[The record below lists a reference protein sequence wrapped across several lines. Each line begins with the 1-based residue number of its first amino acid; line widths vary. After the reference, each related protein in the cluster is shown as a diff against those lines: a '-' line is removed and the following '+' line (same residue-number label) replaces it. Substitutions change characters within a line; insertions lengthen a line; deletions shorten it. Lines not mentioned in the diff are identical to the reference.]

1 MLAVLKTLVI
11 SLLILLL
18 PFQLCFAAEKDSI
31 VWLADG
37 VSIKDTKQVY
47 LYPITDDTDSKRDH
61 DIIHSLANTI
71 RDELDREGLNLT
83 EIKNNILPNNFALKI
98 NIVLLRTGS
107 VGGRW
112 VGFGGGAAVCILRT
126 YLIDG
131 PSGKIVGDIVVAK
144 QVSTGG
150 LFSAGADKYIPSMA
164 AKQTAKELAE
174 LFGVKLKTGE
184 EEVSSE
190 DSFQ

>member
-61 DIIHSLANTI
+61 DITHSLANTI
-71 RDELDREGLNLT
+71 RDELGREGLNLT